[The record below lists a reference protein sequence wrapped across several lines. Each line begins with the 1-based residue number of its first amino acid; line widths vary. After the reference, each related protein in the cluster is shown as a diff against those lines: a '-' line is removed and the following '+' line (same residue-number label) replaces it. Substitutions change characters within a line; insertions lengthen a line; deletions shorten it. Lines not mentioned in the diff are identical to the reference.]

1 MKVVVVVVMAIDIED
16 VARRTNSSLWN
27 TSGKITVISAV
38 QLILPLMSQ

>member
-16 VARRTNSSLWN
+16 VATRTNSGLWN